1 MHELSLANSLLNIIL
16 DHCGESTVK
25 EVEIEVGSL
34 SGVIPDAFSFCAN
47 LVLTAKF
54 GDQVKVIINN
64 KTADA
69 LCTCG
74 ERYELTDIL
83 KPCPLCGEYERDI
96 VGGTDVILRSVELE
110 S

>member
-1 MHELSLANSLLNIIL
+1 MHELSLANSLVNIIL
-16 DHCGESTVK
+16 ERCGGSAVK

-34 SGVIPDAFSFCAN
+34 SGVIPDAFSYCAN
-47 LVLTAKF
+47 LVLTAEF
-54 GDQVKVIINN
+54 GNQVKVIVNK

-83 KPCPLCGEYERDI
+83 KPCPLCGEYERDV
-96 VGGTDVILRSVELE
+96 VGGTDVILKSVEL
-110 S
+110 